1 MLTLDACA
9 VFYGFIKYQKNSFVK
24 GIFEVTVYLVL
35 HVEVVQNVNEKLF
48 HRLQVDDFS
57 EEVVVLI
64 EVHYY
69 LMIRRLKIL
78 IYIIAPIRIALQ

>member
-1 MLTLDACA
+1 
-9 VFYGFIKYQKNSFVK
+9 VK

-78 IYIIAPIRIALQ
+78 I

>member
-1 MLTLDACA
+1 M
-9 VFYGFIKYQKNSFVK
+9 K

-78 IYIIAPIRIALQ
+78 I

>member
-1 MLTLDACA
+1 M
-9 VFYGFIKYQKNSFVK
+9 K

-48 HRLQVDDFS
+48 HRLQVDDFC
-57 EEVVVLI
+57 EEVVLI

-78 IYIIAPIRIALQ
+78 I